1 MKQLFSFALV
11 ICFSLSVFAQEAKS
25 EKPIWGAGIEMF
37 YSANAHGAFYSG
49 HLSYNKS
56 KHHLKIGPLIH
67 KRSLKVSGAKLAYSY
82 VLAGMDA
89 EEMLHANFRESSN
102 GSWRVSLMAFVQYI
116 DKTQMNYKRVVE
128 EELLNPDRKQD
139 WNKVYLSTLEGGLG
153 AELDVKLFNYLQLRT
168 YVGVSVYSHVNYPTV
183 MYHEKTAA
191 AFIFGAGIN
200 VPTFKGKSKQ

>member
-1 MKQLFSFALV
+1 MKQFFSLLLF
-11 ICFSLSVFAQEAKS
+11 ICFSFPLFCQEAKN
-25 EKPIWGAGIEMF
+25 EKPIWGGGIEIF

-49 HLSYNKS
+49 HLSFNQS
-56 KHHLKIGPLIH
+56 KHHLKVGPLVH

-89 EEMLHANFRESSN
+89 EEMLHANFKESSN

-128 EELLNPDRKQD
+128 EELLNPDIKQD
-139 WNKVYLSTLEGGLG
+139 WNKVLLSTLEGGLG

-168 YVGVSVYSHVNYPTV
+168 YVGVTVYSHLSYPTI

-191 AFIFGAGIN
+191 AFIFGAGVN
-200 VPTFKGKSKQ
+200 VPSFKKNK